1 MPTRETEH
9 VGIGEA
15 VGEVAEHAK
24 TIANLEVRLALAELK
39 EKTAALAL
47 GIGAGVTAGV
57 MALFGLGFGAATAAA
72 ALELVLPTWA
82 ALLIVTGIF
91 LLLAG
96 GLAVVALLALGRASP
111 PVPTQAVQEAK
122 LTTEA
127 LKSNGH
133 PHAQSPTDTA

>member
-1 MPTRETEH
+1 MPTREAEH
-9 VGIGEA
+9 AGIGEA

-39 EKTAALAL
+39 EKIAALAV
-47 GIGAGVTAGV
+47 GIGAGVAAGI

-91 LLLAG
+91 VLLAG
-96 GLAVVALLALGRASP
+96 GLAVVALLALGHASP
-111 PVPTQAVQEAK
+111 PVPTQAMQEAK

-127 LKSNGH
+127 LKANGN
-133 PHAQSPTDTA
+133 PHARSRADAV